1 MTLMS
6 LHLAPGVVTLLAKQ
20 KPGEVNLLH
29 DEPLKRKLNKSE
41 PQPGIKIAALF
52 TIAKLWK

>member
-1 MTLMS
+1 MS